1 LPLNLDELGG
11 YAFLCRNLQ
20 KAPRTSKPHALF
32 KATFSIPFFTAD
44 LTEMD
49 DLVSQSAKSTVH
61 KFSSCYLRTSTFA
74 NTAMLTVR
82 RSALYTAWFRWYSR
96 RAFKK
101 YFDKVRVRGARDL
114 ATMNLQTPIIFY
126 LNHSY
131 WWDGFWSQLLTET
144 YFNQNLY
151 IIIEYKQ
158 LVRYQFFTRLGA
170 FSIVRENPR
179 EAIKTIQYATE
190 KLTEPSHRQNALW
203 IFPQGMIEHV
213 DKRPIKF
220 FSGTAKIA
228 EQVLERT
235 PSLYLCS
242 AVTRIDY
249 LEEQKPEL
257 FISFHTPRLLTKDT
271 FPNPKLLTKE
281 MQDETESHLD
291 DLKHLILSRE
301 FESFET
307 LIEGTRSVNRW
318 FDSLKATF
326 GISTD
331 AQS

>member
-1 LPLNLDELGG
+1 
-11 YAFLCRNLQ
+11 
-20 KAPRTSKPHALF
+20 
-32 KATFSIPFFTAD
+32 
-44 LTEMD
+44 
-49 DLVSQSAKSTVH
+49 
-61 KFSSCYLRTSTFA
+61 
-74 NTAMLTVR
+74 MLTVR
-82 RSALYTAWFRWYSR
+82 RSSLYTAWFRWYSR

-101 YFDKVRVRGARDL
+101 HFDKVRVKGARNL

-126 LNHSY
+126 LNHAY

-190 KLTEPSHRQNALW
+190 KLSEPSQKQNALW
-203 IFPQGMIEHV
+203 IFPQGVIEHI

-220 FSGTAKIA
+220 FSGAAKIA
-228 EQVLERT
+228 EQVLERA
-235 PSLYLCS
+235 PSVYLCS

-249 LEEQKPEL
+249 IGEQKPEL
-257 FISFHTPRLLTKDT
+257 FISFRLPQRFTKQT
-271 FPNPKLLTKE
+271 IPSVKTLTKE
-281 MQDETESHLD
+281 MERETESHLD
-291 DLKHLILSRE
+291 ALKSHIVNRE
-301 FESFET
+301 FDTFET
-307 LIEGTRSVNRW
+307 ILEGKQSVNRW
-318 FDSLKATF
+318 FDSLKSTF

-331 AQS
+331 PRL

>member
-1 LPLNLDELGG
+1 
-11 YAFLCRNLQ
+11 
-20 KAPRTSKPHALF
+20 
-32 KATFSIPFFTAD
+32 
-44 LTEMD
+44 
-49 DLVSQSAKSTVH
+49 
-61 KFSSCYLRTSTFA
+61 
-74 NTAMLTVR
+74 MLTVR
-82 RSALYTAWFRWYSR
+82 RSSLYTAWFRWYSR
-96 RAFKK
+96 RAFRRH
-101 YFDKVRVRGARDL
+101 FDKVRVKGARNL
-114 ATMNLQTPIIFY
+114 ASMNLQTPVVFY
-126 LNHSY
+126 LNHAY

-144 YFNQNLY
+144 YFHQNLY

-190 KLTEPSHRQNALW
+190 KLTEPSPKQNALW
-203 IFPQGMIEHV
+203 IFPQGVIEHI

-228 EQVLERT
+228 EQVLERL
-235 PSLYLCS
+235 PSVYLCS

-249 LEEQKPEL
+249 VEEQKPEL
-257 FISFHTPRLLTKDT
+257 FISFHMPRLLTKET

-281 MQDETESHLD
+281 MESETESHLD
-291 DLKHLILSRE
+291 ALKAHIVNRD
-301 FESFET
+301 FNGFET
-307 LIEGTRSVNRW
+307 ILEGTRSVNRW

-331 AQS
+331 PRS